1 MYSAVGGRE
10 VGRAS
15 DPCGPGRS
23 GRPSLGYYGAAT
35 CGGGV
40 KPRRYLPRRRG
51 CRGPTLPEAGIHGTG
66 ERGAGCRSPAAGDAP
81 RSGPQPPPSSPPA
94 GRANSGFCRAS
105 LAPSSAAE
113 NPSGGG
119 SLPRSPGK
127 SGGGRQGSPSGQGE
141 AARASLPALGP
152 VSAAPNLDPSVQS
165 PPPIFSP
172 QNAQTTTR

>member
-1 MYSAVGGRE
+1 MERE
-10 VGRAS
+10 S
-15 DPCGPGRS
+15 DPSGPS
-23 GRPSLGYYGAAT
+23 GLSAPSLRYYGAAT

-40 KPRRYLPRRRG
+40 DPGGTYPARRG
-51 CRGPTLPEAGIHGTG
+51 CWGPHAFRGPG
-66 ERGAGCRSPAAGDAP
+66 
-81 RSGPQPPPSSPPA
+81 PA
-94 GRANSGFCRAS
+94 GRQRGRRLPEPRDPACAREQPAAPALLSARGPGQLGLLPRV

-141 AARASLPALGP
+141 AARAPIPDLDPEPG
-152 VSAAPNLDPSVQS
+152 APNLGPSVQS

-172 QNAQTTTR
+172 QSARTTAT